1 MRSGSGS
8 VKVDARE
15 SFFNAKIPTAMMCMS
30 TRENIIELCTVGQ
43 NFPAV
48 SYLGAYTF
56 INCIIHKQRVS
67 VQLISEVHEVSLIFT
82 YKITA
87 ILWLLVIVRNFHK
100 AIKIN
105 YFLHCHTTNDGSC
118 KYCLYTVLNQISD
131 LGHFSFVFNQPLIF
145 ELEWCLLYF
154 VHTQLPQSMHL

>member
-1 MRSGSGS
+1 MRSGRGS

-67 VQLISEVHEVSLIFT
+67 VQLISKVHEVSLIFMYNT
-82 YKITA
+82 QINCY
-87 ILWLLVIVRNFHK
+87 LVFV
-100 AIKIN
+100 
-105 YFLHCHTTNDGSC
+105 NDVC
-118 KYCLYTVLNQISD
+118 KTEVGQD
-131 LGHFSFVFNQPLIF
+131 
-145 ELEWCLLYF
+145 ER
-154 VHTQLPQSMHL
+154 